1 MTVITDRK
9 AFEKAAVPILAT
21 DARRAAKLV
30 ESLVPAERRWVRST
44 GFDGAPDTFAVVPDG
59 KGGIVRVL
67 AGVADAA
74 DPWALASLPLKL
86 PRGRYALG
94 KGPVAIAPE
103 HAAFAWD
110 LGGYAFARY
119 RKPQRKPADL
129 QVENSKRVG
138 EALDMAQAVRLV
150 RDLVNTP
157 TEDMGPEQLA
167 DVAREQAELFGGEF
181 DEWIGDELLAQNFP
195 AIHAVGRAAARE
207 PRLLEI
213 RWGDARHPRLAI
225 VGKGVCFDTGG
236 LDIKTSDGMRL
247 MKKDMGGA
255 AHALALARLVM
266 QRNLPVNL
274 HVLVPAVENAIAGNA
289 YRPGDVVRT
298 RKGHCVEV
306 GNTDAE
312 GRVILCDALAYAV
325 EQKPKTLVDFATLT
339 GAARVA
345 LGPELP
351 ALFCNDEVLATRLE
365 AAADALRDPMWRLP
379 LWRNYRRLFSSDIAD
394 FSNSGKGPF
403 AGAIVAALF
412 LDHFV
417 PEEIAW
423 AHFDL
428 YAWNDVA
435 RPGRPVGGEAQALRA
450 VLHAISPSPKGE
462 GKRAPSPLGEGRG
475 EGQRRRK

>member
-21 DARRAAKLV
+21 DARRAAKLI

-44 GFDGAPDTFAVVPDG
+44 DFDGAPDTFALVPDG
-59 KGGIVRVL
+59 KGGIARVL
-67 AGVADAA
+67 AGVADAS

-103 HAAFAWD
+103 NAAFAWD
-110 LGGYAFARY
+110 LGGYEYARY
-119 RKPQRKPADL
+119 RKPKRKPADL
-129 QVENSKRVG
+129 QLERSRRVE
-138 EALDMAQAVRLV
+138 EALGMAQAVRLV

-157 TEDMGPEQLA
+157 SEDMGPQQLS
-167 DVAREQAELFGGEF
+167 DVMREQAELFGGEF
-181 DEWIGDELLAQNFP
+181 DEWIGEELLAQNFP
-195 AIHAVGRAAARE
+195 AIHAVGRAATRE

-213 RWGDARHPRLAI
+213 RWGNEKHPRIAI
-225 VGKGVCFDTGG
+225 VGKGVCFDSGG
-236 LDIKTSDGMRL
+236 LDIKTSEGMRL

-255 AHALALARLVM
+255 AHAIALARLVM
-266 QRNLPVNL
+266 QRGLPVNL

-298 RKGHCVEV
+298 RKGLNVEV

-325 EQKPKTLVDFATLT
+325 EQKPRTLVDFATLT

-351 ALFCNDEVLATRLE
+351 ALFCNDDRLATRLE
-365 AAADALRDPMWRLP
+365 AASEALRDPMWRLP

-394 FSNSGKGPF
+394 FSNSGRNSF
-403 AGAIVAALF
+403 AGSIVAALF

-417 PEEIAW
+417 PDEIAW
-423 AHFDL
+423 AHFDV
-428 YAWNDVA
+428 YAWNDA
-435 RPGRPVGGEAQALRA
+435 GRPGRPVGGEAQGLRA
-450 VLHAISPSPKGE
+450 VLSALS
-462 GKRAPSPLGEGRG
+462 
-475 EGQRRRK
+475 